1 MTVTQTGPSPQRSD
15 SDDLLTAAAQRRRRI
30 TAVRWAAIGIWLTV
44 VIFRTWTTGFA
55 FNRELL
61 LLYICTGLVAA
72 SIGRHRALLV
82 IRDWLPF
89 ALILI
94 VYDLSRGA
102 ATLIDRPTLWT
113 VQPAVDRWLFFG
125 NEPTVWLQEHLK
137 LPQPPWWEVIIS
149 TVYMS
154 FFILPYVVAGVLWL
168 RNRADWKAFVIR
180 FVTLSFV
187 SLVVYAI
194 VPAAPPWAAARC
206 TAAQV
211 AGGPSNPSCMSA
223 PAGSAPGDGLL
234 GSTQSVQAG
243 AHAYVERL
251 STRGFDALHLHTAS
265 ALIDEG
271 QAGVNQVAAI
281 PSLHAALSA
290 MVAVFL
296 WTRVRRRWR
305 PLLAAYALTMAF
317 TLVYAGEHYVFDIL
331 LGWATAAVV
340 LAVISRFERR
350 GRERQGHEFGQAES
364 ADALLGATSAQPDR
378 APLDHED
385 QVAQAA
391 DDDPGVAGRQQRVPT
406 RPG

>member
-1 MTVTQTGPSPQRSD
+1 MTRTGPSPRQSE
-15 SDDLLTAAAQRRRRI
+15 TVEPAAVAAAQRRRRRL
-30 TAVRWAAIGIWLTV
+30 TAVRWTALGIWLAV
-44 VIFRTWTTGFA
+44 VVFRTWTTGLA

-61 LLYICTGLVAA
+61 LLYICTGLIAA
-72 SIGRHRALLV
+72 SIGRRRVLLV
-82 IRDWLPF
+82 VRDWLPF

-102 ATLIDRPTLWT
+102 ATLIGRPTLWT

-125 NEPTVWLQEHLK
+125 HEPTVWLQEHLK

-168 RNRADWKAFVIR
+168 RNRADWRAFVVR

-187 SLVVYAI
+187 SLIVYAI

-211 AGGPSNPSCMSA
+211 AGGPSNPDCMSA
-223 PAGSAPGDGLL
+223 AAGSAPGDGLL
-234 GSTQSVQAG
+234 GAMHALQPG
-243 AHAYVERL
+243 AHSYVERL
-251 STRGFDALHLHTAS
+251 STRGFDVLHLHAAS
-265 ALIDEG
+265 ALLDEG

-331 LGWATAAVV
+331 LGWATAAIV
-340 LAVISRFERR
+340 LVVISRLERR
-350 GRERQGHEFGQAES
+350 ALDRRAHPRS
-364 ADALLGATSAQPDR
+364 VDALLGAAPAQSDR
-378 APLDHED
+378 ATLDHED
-385 QVAQAA
+385 QIAQAA
-391 DDDPGVAGRQQRVPT
+391 DDDPGVAGRQQGIPA